1 MSNSDR
7 PALGQKVALGALYD
21 AKLDI
26 FHPGSILTGVPPT
39 GAVTERS
46 AEKTNTSVTIGG
58 TYRERH
64 NALDIQGDTAAS
76 ILAGLI
82 KPQGSGVYLRNASS
96 DRLILCG
103 AIHHHVSTVQE
114 KLNFMAPELHNHLD
128 LDLLQN
134 RDSTHVVLGINWG
147 LHTVLEV
154 KQHLSQDANYKDSKD
169 AFEADLTKLRT
180 FFGAGS
186 QGTPSTASS
195 RMNPEYEY
203 TLYSDA
209 FEEEG
214 LVLQTADEALQF
226 IRLIPDHISQSSDG
240 KGWPLSY
247 ALLPLTML
255 HHFIQLPH
263 ELQVTSSPISPEYL
277 AKFTNLFDNYEIAE
291 AKLRAYY
298 ADLSRHS
305 LHTSE
310 SHIEEVRRSIDQLRK
325 AKKLAQEEFKEGL
338 VSVRR
343 GQTASTTLW
352 DLFNQYNNGDLSPRK
367 LSAIAGQESSK
378 LDFINHVVSNG
389 AIYIGHNGL
398 SYEDAI
404 DSHGDSG
411 CYAFLFHRNAMKSQD
426 IWNDN
431 CALLMGLLTRA
442 RQTAPVY
449 VVDCD
454 ATSGSLD
461 SDAPRI
467 CRFQNGEES
476 ISDLLDHQ
484 KFMAEKS
491 LAQYQTNALDTS
503 LNNKPVKRR
512 FVKIPCPC
520 GKCDPT
526 RICEWSCSF
535 CLAPIEYGFTDEFIY
550 CECGRAPYRSYQ
562 FKCNGDRHGTDYVP
576 YSTKTLGGLLG
587 NLDQSDYINILI
599 LGETGVGK
607 STFIN
612 AFINYLSYETL
623 DLAKASDQLES
634 VIPCSFSIQVMNRN
648 DPNQPIEEKVI
659 KVGGR
664 DDEADGSKGASA
676 TQQTNVY
683 SVNIG
688 SATYRLIDTPGIGD
702 TRGIQYDKKNMA
714 DILST
719 LSSYENLHGILILLK
734 SNNARLTI
742 TFRFCVKE
750 LLAHLHRSA
759 VENIVFGF
767 TNTRISNYTPGDT
780 FQPLMSLLKEHSDM
794 GLTLSN
800 STTYCFDS
808 ESFRYLAAYKNECLL
823 PNEEDFRRSWEHS
836 RMESVRL
843 VDYFKTRKPHSV
855 VSTISLNGARQL
867 IMELTKPMAEISKL
881 IRDNITAMEDKKQ
894 QLLDTRLTGDNLRK
908 RLQLDKIQFQSRQL
922 DKPRT
927 VCKNTTCCDF
937 KDSGKGDGETV
948 TIYKSHCHP
957 VCYLTDVKQD
967 VVAHPNLIRCAAFS
981 GSDHCKRCTHHW
993 QEHMH
998 VLYELEQVTVQVTD
1012 TEIQRQLQANA
1023 GDVTLRQTGIA
1034 EASKLIGE
1042 YKSEHMQIQEAA
1054 ARFGLFLKAWAL
1066 TPINDA
1072 TEDYIN
1078 MLIQDEESK
1087 IEAGRQLRHNVDINK
1102 KRLQGL
1108 KEDKQAHLELVN
1120 TLTKHMRAP
1129 RNAKEQL
1136 LDEKGVEQLVA
1147 RLYGLPHFG
1156 QNLKAVK
1163 NTITSAHK
1171 ATYRERPYRIG
1182 GRAGAGFG
1190 ARRSKPQQAPARVIT
1205 VRKRSPPKVVPK
1217 DGHRKHDNR
1226 SSGLFSSM
1234 FSGLSLR

>member
-1 MSNSDR
+1 MSSSDR
-7 PALGQKVALGALYD
+7 PALGQRAALGALYD

-26 FHPGSILTGVPPT
+26 FHPGSILTGVPPVGVVT
-39 GAVTERS
+39 GRS
-46 AEKTNTSVTIGG
+46 AAKINNFVTIGG

-64 NALDIQGDTAAS
+64 DALDIQGDTTAS

-96 DRLILCG
+96 DKLILCG
-103 AIHHHVSTVQE
+103 AIHHRVSTVQR
-114 KLNFMAPELHNHLD
+114 KLNPMAVEPHNHLD

-134 RDSTHVVLGINWG
+134 RDSTHVVFGINWG

-154 KQHLSQDANYKDSKD
+154 KQHISQDDNYENSKD
-169 AFEADLTKLRT
+169 AFEADLTKLCNL
-180 FFGAGS
+180 FAAES
-186 QGTPSTASS
+186 QGSPSTISS
-195 RMNPEYEY
+195 QMNPEYKY

-226 IRLIPDHISQSSDG
+226 IGLIPDRIKQRSNG
-240 KGWPLSY
+240 KGWPVSY
-247 ALLPLTML
+247 ALFPLTML
-255 HHFIQLPH
+255 HHFIPLPH
-263 ELQVTSSPISPEYL
+263 ELQVTSSPTSPEYL

-291 AKLRAYY
+291 AKLRAYF
-298 ADLSRHS
+298 AELTRHG
-305 LHTSE
+305 LHISE
-310 SHIEEVRRSIDQLRK
+310 SHIEEVRRSINQVEK
-325 AKKLAQEEFKEGL
+325 AKTLAQEEFKQGL

-352 DLFNQYNNGDLSPRK
+352 DLFDQFDNGDFSPRK
-367 LSAIAGQESSK
+367 LCAIAGQESAK
-378 LDFINHVVSNG
+378 LDFIHHVVSNG

-404 DSHGDSG
+404 DSHADGG
-411 CYAFLFHRNAMKSQD
+411 CYAFLFNRNAMKSQD
-426 IWNDN
+426 VWNDN

-442 RQTAPVY
+442 RQTATVY

-454 ATSGSLD
+454 ATFKSLD

-467 CRFQNGEES
+467 CRFQDGEES

-484 KFMAEKS
+484 KFMAGKS
-491 LAQYQTNALDTS
+491 LAQYHTNALDTS
-503 LNNKPVKRR
+503 LNNMPVKRR
-512 FVKIPCPC
+512 FVKIACPC

-550 CECGRAPYRSYQ
+550 CECGRAPYESYQ
-562 FKCNGDRHGTDYVP
+562 FKCNGDRHGADYVP
-576 YSTKTLGGLLG
+576 YSPKTLGGLLG

-623 DLAKASDQLES
+623 DLAKASEQLET
-634 VIPCSFSIQVMNRN
+634 N
-648 DPNQPIEEKVI
+648 PNQPIEEKII

-664 DDEADGSKGASA
+664 DDEADGSRGASA

-702 TRGIQYDKKNMA
+702 TRGIQFDKQNMA
-714 DILST
+714 DILRT

-780 FQPLMSLLKEHSDM
+780 FQPLMSLLEQHSDM

-800 STTYCFDS
+800 STIYCFDS
-808 ESFRYLAAYKNECLL
+808 ESFRYLAAYKKGCLL

-855 VSTISLNGARQL
+855 VSTLSLNGARQL

-881 IRDNITAMEDKKQ
+881 IRENITALEDKQQ

-908 RLQLDKIQFQSRQL
+908 RLQLDKIQFESHKL

-927 VCKNTTCCDF
+927 VCKNATCCDF

-948 TIYKSHCHP
+948 TIFKSHCHRA
-957 VCYLTDVKQD
+957 CTLNKVKQD
-967 VVAHPNLIRCAAFS
+967 VVAHPNLIRCVAFR
-981 GSDHCKRCTHHW
+981 GSDHCQRCKHHW

-1012 TEIQRQLQANA
+1012 TEIQRQLQDNA

-1034 EASKLIGE
+1034 EASNLIGE
-1042 YKSEHMQIQEAA
+1042 YKSEHTQIQEAA
-1054 ARFGLFLKAWAL
+1054 ARFGLCLKAWAL

-1078 MLIQDEESK
+1078 MLIQDEQSK
-1087 IEAGRQLRHNVDINK
+1087 IEAGRQLGHNVDVNK
-1102 KRLQGL
+1102 KRLEGL

-1120 TLTKHMRAP
+1120 TLTKHMLAP
-1129 RNAKEQL
+1129 RNEKEQL

-1147 RLYGLPHFG
+1147 GLYGLPHFG
-1156 QNLKAVK
+1156 QNLEAVK
-1163 NTITSAHK
+1163 NTITSAHES
-1171 ATYRERPYRIG
+1171 TYRERPYRIG
-1182 GRAGAGFG
+1182 GRSGVGFG
-1190 ARRSKPQQAPARVIT
+1190 AWRSKSQQALARTIKT
-1205 VRKRSPPKVVPK
+1205 GQKRSPPEVKTE
-1217 DGHRKHDNR
+1217 DGHRKR
-1226 SSGLFSSM
+1226 RFWP
-1234 FSGLSLR
+1234 F